1 MNSRVCVDASLA
13 IQWLIPT
20 QEDPLAESLLQS
32 WDQAGTELIG
42 PPLFDAEV
50 TSAIRRHV
58 YFKKLLLEQ
67 GEKAFLFYRE
77 LGVKIV
83 SPPELPQVAWQLA
96 KEYNQPRTY
105 DMQYLAVA
113 ELEDCELW
121 TADRRLVNSLK
132 GKNKRIRWIG
142 EHTRKRAGR

>member
-1 MNSRVCVDASLA
+1 MSYQVCVDASLA
-13 IQWLIPT
+13 VQWLIPT
-20 QEDPLAESLLQS
+20 QQDPLAESLLQS

-50 TSAIRRHV
+50 TSAIRLHV
-58 YFKKLLLEQ
+58 YFKRLLPAQ

-83 SPPELPQVAWQLA
+83 SPPELPMIAWELA
-96 KEYNQPRTY
+96 KEYNLPRTY

-113 ELEDCELW
+113 ELEGCELW
-121 TADRRLVNSLK
+121 TADSRLANSLK
-132 GKNKRIRWIG
+132 GKAKRIRWVG
-142 EHTRKRAGR
+142 EYSKRKA

>member
-20 QEDPLAESLLQS
+20 QHDPIAESLLQS

-50 TSAIRRHV
+50 TSAIRLHV

-83 SPPELPQVAWQLA
+83 SPPELPQVAWELA

-105 DMQYLAVA
+105 DMQYFAVA
-113 ELEDCELW
+113 ELQDCELW
-121 TADRRLVNSLK
+121 TADRRLVNILK
-132 GKNKRIRWIG
+132 GKNERIRWVG
-142 EHTRKRAGR
+142 DYTAKKT